1 MLDFNR
7 DTDPMTAP
15 KELNDGGPADVA
27 AIVQIAIETTGR
39 SASLAILRGD
49 TVLASYFL
57 DDRTR
62 TAASLAPAVKRALTE
77 CALLGEKLS
86 LVSVADGP
94 GSFTGLRI
102 GITTAKTLAYAL
114 RLPIVGVDSVASVAV
129 AAFCA
134 VPGGDSV
141 HSLRVA
147 LDAYRGQAF
156 VGEFCRDELIP
167 EIPKLSQ
174 QWSQHPSSVRV
185 VDGKELEDFFGNALE
200 GTYFAGDQ
208 KALGGRVAEERRVEF
223 LGLSGRE
230 PTVVDAVGVGRLAIR
245 AYALG
250 RTMSPMELLPRYLRP
265 SAAEEKASLQV

>member
-1 MLDFNR
+1 MPAPDASKNR
-7 DTDPMTAP
+7 T
-15 KELNDGGPADVA
+15 PADVN
-27 AIVQIAIETTGR
+27 AIVQLAIETTGR

-62 TAASLAPAVKRALTE
+62 TAASLAPAVKQALTE
-77 CALLGEKLS
+77 CDHRGEKLS
-86 LVSVADGP
+86 FVSVADGP

-102 GITTAKTLAYAL
+102 GITTAKTLAYAM

-129 AAFCA
+129 AAFCSA
-134 VPGGDSV
+134 PASE
-141 HSLRVA
+141 SARNLRVA

-156 VGEFCRDELIP
+156 VGEFRRDELIP
-167 EIPKLSQ
+167 EMQTLSP
-174 QWSQHPSSVRV
+174 QWSQHPSTVRV
-185 VDGKELEDFFGNALE
+185 IDGPELDEFFAQAGDD
-200 GTYFAGDQ
+200 TYFAGDQ
-208 KALGGRVAEERRVEF
+208 KALGGRVAEGRRLEF

-265 SAAEEKASLQV
+265 SAAEEKASLKA